1 MTKGHMMRKIKV
13 IMLDIDGVMRSSSS
27 IIRNGAQG
35 DLLHP
40 EHVDAL
46 NFILE
51 NSPES
56 YIVVTSTYRIAYTVR
71 ELKQIFMECGIR
83 SNRIIAKTPEL
94 VDSYCRGDEIMA
106 FLKDVERKNQVEIT
120 DYVVLD
126 DDTDM
131 NGIDWKNFVKCNG
144 QYGLTFVEAL
154 RAVKVLNGKAL
165 LPSEV
170 KVYRGM

>member
-1 MTKGHMMRKIKV
+1 
-13 IMLDIDGVMRSSSS
+13 
-27 IIRNGAQG
+27 
-35 DLLHP
+35 
-40 EHVDAL
+40 
-46 NFILE
+46 
-51 NSPES
+51 
-56 YIVVTSTYRIAYTVR
+56 
-71 ELKQIFMECGIR
+71 MECGIR

-131 NGIDWKNFVKCNG
+131 DGIDWKNFVKCNG